1 MDCDDLKIPADQ
13 QRCDFMLV
21 GAGNWVAPIELKSG
35 NVELHDAVR
44 QLQVGARL
52 AERRLVPRN
61 VSPRFRPVVVY
72 RGRFR
77 GRKGKKATR
86 AETVQ
91 FRGNAYEVKAIR
103 CGSPLI
109 KALG

>member
-1 MDCDDLKIPADQ
+1 
-13 QRCDFMLV
+13 MLV

-35 NVELHDAVR
+35 NVELRDAVR
-44 QLQVGARL
+44 QLQVAARL

-61 VSPRFRPVVVY
+61 VSLRFRPVVVY
-72 RGRFR
+72 GGRFR
-77 GRKGKKATR
+77 GRKGRKATR

-91 FRGNAYEVKAIR
+91 FRGKAYEVKAIR